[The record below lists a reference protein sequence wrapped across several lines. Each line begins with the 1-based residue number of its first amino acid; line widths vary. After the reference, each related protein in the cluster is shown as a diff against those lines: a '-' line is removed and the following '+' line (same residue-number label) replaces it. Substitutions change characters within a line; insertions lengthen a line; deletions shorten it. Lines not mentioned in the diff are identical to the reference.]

1 MFDPLPPDMR
11 FERLLPNPEDL
22 AFSFAAKKEALG
34 PHDRR

>member
-1 MFDPLPPDMR
+1 MLDPLPPDIR

-34 PHDRR
+34 PHGRR